1 MKLLVIFIILNVVN
15 VIIQTIKS
23 IATVKGGKVVASV
36 VNAIAYGLYT
46 VVVVYMVC
54 ELPLWVKVL
63 VVAVANLIGVF
74 VVKLLEEK
82 TRKDKMWKVEMA
94 IDKKYTSSAHAILT
108 EKGIPHNYI
117 VVGSNIMFNCY
128 CDKQE
133 DTRIVKKLAK
143 EFNGKISAYKS
154 ENLF

>member
-63 VVAVANLIGVF
+63 VV
-74 VVKLLEEK
+74 KLLEEK

-117 VVGSNIMFNCY
+117 VVGNNIMFNCY